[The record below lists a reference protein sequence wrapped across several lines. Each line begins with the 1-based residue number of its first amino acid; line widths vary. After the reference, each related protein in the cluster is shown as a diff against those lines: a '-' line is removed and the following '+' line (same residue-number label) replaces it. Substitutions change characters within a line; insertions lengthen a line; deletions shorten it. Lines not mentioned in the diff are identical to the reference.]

1 MQSGQS
7 SKRSPGAIA
16 LVAAAAA
23 AASALLLACGGT
35 HLRVAA
41 VEDMNRVRA
50 SAGAQEGARLAPEVF
65 ARAEQERD
73 LALRA
78 HSSGDDVGATLHAE
92 RAVAAYD
99 HALVVARL
107 ARANTELADATQAL
121 NDVTTQAQGLEAS
134 RDKLHRD
141 ADDLEQRVR
150 VARERILP
158 AASGT
163 ADADRDAAR
172 AVAARSLGM
181 QARLLCD
188 AARLVAPDAPGLAEA
203 NDQVAKLD
211 DRLARSVRP
220 APIDDAATARVHCLE
235 VLTRARRAA
244 GDDANSAD
252 ALLAE
257 LSASGG
263 WDPVRDERG
272 VVVTLHD
279 AFRGVELAS
288 DAASKLKELGR
299 VAAAHSSFAMQVV
312 VHDAQPAA
320 PKDTT
325 DAKRADAAVQA
336 LVAGGATASRIK
348 AEMAGTR
355 APLVDPNDAKA
366 RRRNERVD
374 VVFVGSR

>member
-1 MQSGQS
+1 VKQPAQSG
-7 SKRSPGAIA
+7 KRWREAV
-16 LVAAAAA
+16 VAAAAA
-23 AASALLLACGGT
+23 ALLFGCGGAP
-35 HLRVAA
+35 LRVAA
-41 VEDMNRVRA
+41 IEDMNRVRG
-50 SAGAQEGARLAPEVF
+50 SAGAQEGARLAPEVV

-73 LALRA
+73 FALRA
-78 HSSGDDVGATLHAE
+78 HASGDQVGATLHAE

-107 ARANTELADATQAL
+107 ARASTELADATKAL

-141 ADDLEQRVR
+141 ADDLEQRIR
-150 VARERILP
+150 VARERMLP

-163 ADADRDAAR
+163 ADAEREAAR

-188 AARLVAPDAPGLAEA
+188 AARLVASDAPGLGEA
-203 NDQVAKLD
+203 DDQVAKLD
-211 DRLARSVRP
+211 ERLARGARP
-220 APIDDAATARVHCLE
+220 APIDDAAAARVHCLE
-235 VLTRARRAA
+235 ILTRARRAR
-244 GDDANSAD
+244 GDDTNSAD

-279 AFRGVELAS
+279 AFRGAELAGE
-288 DAASKLKELGR
+288 AASKLKELGR
-299 VAAAHSSFAMQVV
+299 VAAAHSGFAMQVV
-312 VHDAQPAA
+312 VHDAQPVAA
-320 PKDTT
+320 KDTT

-348 AEMAGTR
+348 AETAGTR
-355 APLVDPNDAKA
+355 APLVDPSDAKA

-374 VVFVGSR
+374 IVFVGF